1 MGDGDSPMCLSVVS
15 FKGIRCWLDKL
26 LLWALTISITLQN
39 AAVDCTRVEN
49 YELPSPNLNS
59 SMNVVRMGQ
68 NVSLSCSTKN
78 TSVDITYSLF
88 WGTKYLDSKRGRGGA
103 VDFHLRISNA
113 NESGPYKC
121 KVNASNSMK
130 YSQDFNFTMAKD
142 ESCPSCRLSLLLPG
156 LLLGLLV
163 IVLVVAFLIHL
174 KYKKGKTLREDQSK
188 SSGDAPAQ
196 GELYASD
203 CKTQTEQPQEIHYA
217 TPVFKET
224 APMEEEG
231 GTDGKADCVYSE
243 LTH

>member
-1 MGDGDSPMCLSVVS
+1 MGDGDSPMCLSAVS

-49 YELPSPNLNS
+49 NELPSPNLNS

-88 WGTKYLDSKRGRGGA
+88 WGTKYLESKRRRGGA

-121 KVNASNSMK
+121 KVNVSNLMK
-130 YSQDFNFTMAKD
+130 YSQDFNFTMA
-142 ESCPSCRLSLLLPG
+142 R
-156 LLLGLLV
+156 
-163 IVLVVAFLIHL
+163 
-174 KYKKGKTLREDQSK
+174 KKTQREDQSK
-188 SSGDAPAQ
+188 GSGDAPAQ
-196 GELYASD
+196 DELYVNA

-217 TPVFKET
+217 TPVFKEM

-231 GTDGKADCVYSE
+231 GTDGKADYIYSE